1 MRCLLVYLECMG
13 KQRLVG
19 TITGTSRQDA
29 VFQYEQAYLPDG
41 VPVSISLPLQK
52 EPFSAEKTR
61 CFFEGL
67 LPEGFTRRSVANW
80 LHADE
85 EDYLTLL
92 ASLGKE
98 CLGALRVIDEN
109 DTEDIMAHYRRL
121 TNEDVIDLASEGVS
135 KASEL
140 VVCSHLSLTGASGK
154 VGLYYNEPENAWY
167 QPIGMA
173 PSTHIVKQSHVRL
186 NGIVHNEQLML
197 QTAANMG
204 IPTSTS
210 FIIRAGGTKDAEILL
225 ATKRYDRKLMPQA
238 KMIDDISCPRRLH
251 QENFAQA
258 LGISSSDK
266 YETKGDSYLAKCFDL
281 LRTYSANPIED
292 QKTLLD
298 LLIYDVLIG
307 NTDNHIKN
315 LSLLYSD
322 DLQSIRLAPA
332 YDLVSTIIYKESS
345 MEMSIAIGGE
355 LDWRKIKK
363 PQFVKA
369 AQGIGLSER
378 FVAQE
383 YDRLQESL
391 QPSLNLAA
399 KELSEQGFSGIKKI
413 KKQLEEAKAL

>member
-1 MRCLLVYLECMG
+1 MSCLLVYLECMG

-186 NGIVHNEQLML
+186 IGIVHNEQLML

-266 YETKGDSYLAKCFDL
+266 YET
-281 LRTYSANPIED
+281 
-292 QKTLLD
+292 
-298 LLIYDVLIG
+298 
-307 NTDNHIKN
+307 
-315 LSLLYSD
+315 
-322 DLQSIRLAPA
+322 
-332 YDLVSTIIYKESS
+332 
-345 MEMSIAIGGE
+345 
-355 LDWRKIKK
+355 
-363 PQFVKA
+363 
-369 AQGIGLSER
+369 
-378 FVAQE
+378 
-383 YDRLQESL
+383 
-391 QPSLNLAA
+391 
-399 KELSEQGFSGIKKI
+399 
-413 KKQLEEAKAL
+413 